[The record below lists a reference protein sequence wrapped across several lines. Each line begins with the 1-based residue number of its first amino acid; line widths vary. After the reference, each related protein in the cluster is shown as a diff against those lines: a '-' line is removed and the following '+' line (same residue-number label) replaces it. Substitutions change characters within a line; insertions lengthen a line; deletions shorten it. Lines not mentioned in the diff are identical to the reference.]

1 MRDTPL
7 LTAAVDYIYL
17 SENLSGSLL
26 LLPGA
31 GNEGNLIYAF
41 YARRFF

>member
-7 LTAAVDYIYL
+7 LTAAVDYLL